1 MDNRLIVGYIRVST
15 TKAEQETSV
24 INQEERLRTQ
34 GIEKL
39 YIDKSSGTNIS
50 NRPNFIAMLSDCGLI
65 VSEKQFQDYVEI
77 DKYKEIKI
85 KKIVCKSISR
95 FGRNVVDTI
104 SIIKLLRK
112 QNIEVYFE
120 MEQLSTFDINCDF
133 QLQLLAVFSEQFS
146 RDTSSRV
153 RSGME
158 ISKSKGKFVS
168 FKTYG
173 YTYNRNTNKVELDEY
188 APMVEIIFNLA
199 LKLGCRKIANY
210 INDKTHYRRKDGSK
224 WTVDS
229 IRAILKNE
237 IYTGYTIRN
246 KYYVNTI
253 EKVVKENDKSEWIY
267 TQNIPAIISKEL
279 FNQVQEIKH
288 DRFTGKISAQSTK
301 RPYSNRK
308 VVCAYCNSAFV
319 YNVSKDYSYL
329 VCGYRKRYGTERCD
343 NRIVRLEE
351 VDNYVDYSYRN
362 YHKESNDNSVIL
374 SLINRTKEL
383 INDIPL
389 NDVRSQ
395 LESLKNKVN
404 NLLDLDITAD
414 MKPVI
419 EAKINAINEEMKML
433 KAKEDEDITKQDLER
448 LEIIKNK
455 VEEITT
461 ISSKEDFLNS
471 ITIII
476 DKETMFYNS
485 LNTELLKEVREIYHK
500 YK

>member
-15 TKAEQETSV
+15 TKAEQETSI

-50 NRPNFIAMLSDCGLI
+50 NRPNFIAMLGDCGLI
-65 VSEKQFQDYVEI
+65 VSEKQFQDCVEI
-77 DKYKEIKI
+77 DKYKEVKI

-95 FGRNVVDTI
+95 FARNVVDTI
-104 SIIKLLRK
+104 NIIKALRK
-112 QNIEVYFE
+112 QNVEVYFE
-120 MEQLSTFDINCDF
+120 MEQLSTFDMNCDF
-133 QLQLLAVFSEQFS
+133 QLQLLAVFSEQYS

-158 ISKSKGKFVS
+158 VSKQKGKFVA

-173 YTYNRNTNKVELDEY
+173 YTYNRNTNEVELDEY
-188 APMVEIIFNLA
+188 APMVELIFNLA

-210 INDKTHYRRKDGSK
+210 LNDKTHYRRKDGSN

-237 IYTGYTIRN
+237 IYIGYTIRN

-253 EKVVKENDKSEWIY
+253 EKIVKQNDKSKWIY
-267 TQNIPAIISKEL
+267 TANIPAIISKDL
-279 FNQVQEIKH
+279 FEQVQKVKH
-288 DRFTGKISAQSTK
+288 DRFTGKIPAQHTK

-308 VVCAYCNSAFV
+308 VICGCCDSAFV

-329 VCGYRKRYGTERCD
+329 VCGYRKRYGVEKCN

-351 VDNYVDYSYRN
+351 VDNFVDKSFKN
-362 YHKESNDNSVIL
+362 YNKKSNDNSIIL
-374 SLINRTKEL
+374 GLINITKEL
-383 INDIPL
+383 IDNMPL
-389 NDVRSQ
+389 NEVKSR

-414 MKPVI
+414 MKPII
-419 EAKINAINEEMKML
+419 EAKINAINEEMKIL
-433 KAKEDEDITKQDLER
+433 KAKEDEDITKKDLER
-448 LEIIKNK
+448 LEAIRDK
-455 VEEITT
+455 VEKITT
-461 ISSKEDFLNS
+461 INSKEDFLNS

-476 DKETMFYNS
+476 DKEIIFYKS
-485 LNTELLKEVREIYHK
+485 LNVELLQEVREIYHK

>member
-15 TKAEQETSV
+15 TKSEQETSI

-39 YIDKSSGTNIS
+39 YIDKSSDTNVI
-50 NRPNFIAMLSDCGLI
+50 NRPNFIAMLGDCGLI
-65 VSEKQFQDYVEI
+65 VSEKQFQSYVEI
-77 DKYKEIKI
+77 DKYKEVKI

-95 FGRNVVDTI
+95 FARNVVDTI
-104 SIIKLLRK
+104 NIIKALRK
-112 QNIEVYFE
+112 QNVEVYFE
-120 MEQLSTFDINCDF
+120 MEQLSTFDMNCDF
-133 QLQLLAVFSEQFS
+133 QLQLLAVFSEQYS

-158 ISKSKGKFVS
+158 VSKQKGKFVA

-173 YTYNRNTNKVELDEY
+173 YTYNRNTNEVELDSY
-188 APMVEIIFNLA
+188 APMIKLIFNLA

-210 INDKTHYRRKDGSK
+210 LNNKTHYRRKDGSN

-253 EKVVKENDKSEWIY
+253 EKIVKQNDKSKWIY
-267 TQNIPAIISKEL
+267 TANIPPIISREL
-279 FNQVQEIKH
+279 FDQVQKVKH
-288 DRFTGKISAQSTK
+288 DRFTGKIPSQPTK

-308 VVCAYCNSAFV
+308 VICAYCNSGFV

-329 VCGYRKRYGTERCD
+329 VCGYRKRYGIEKCN
-343 NRIVRLEE
+343 NRIIRLEDIDNF
-351 VDNYVDYSYRN
+351 VDKSYKNYN
-362 YHKESNDNSVIL
+362 KKSNDNSIIL
-374 SLINRTKEL
+374 SLIDRTKEL
-383 INDIPL
+383 IDNIPL
-389 NDVRSQ
+389 NEVKSR

-414 MKPVI
+414 MKPII
-419 EAKINAINEEMKML
+419 EAKINAINEEMKIL
-433 KAKEDEDITKQDLER
+433 KAKEDKDTTEQDLKR
-448 LEIIKNK
+448 LEAIKDK

-461 ISSKEDFLNS
+461 INSKEDFLNS

-476 DKETMFYNS
+476 DKEIIFYKS
-485 LNTELLKEVREIYHK
+485 LNVELLQEVREIYHK

>member
-24 INQEERLRTQ
+24 INQEEMLRTQ
-34 GIEKL
+34 GIDKL
-39 YIDKSSGTNIS
+39 YVDRSSGTNITK
-50 NRPNFIAMLSDCGLI
+50 RPNFVSMLIDCGLI

-77 DKYKEIKI
+77 DKYKEVKI

-95 FGRNVVDTI
+95 FARNVVDTI
-104 SIIKLLRK
+104 NIIKALRK
-112 QNIEVYFE
+112 QNVEVYFE

-133 QLQLLAVFSEQFS
+133 QLQLLAVFSEQYS

-158 ISKSKGKFVS
+158 VSKQKGKFVS

-173 YTYNRNTNKVELDEY
+173 YTYNRNTNEVELDNY
-188 APMVEIIFNLA
+188 APMVKLIFNLA

-210 INDKTHYRRKDGSK
+210 LNDKTHYRRKDGSN

-229 IRAILKNE
+229 IRAIIKNE

-253 EKVVKENDKSEWIY
+253 EKIVKQNDKSEWIY
-267 TQNIPAIISKEL
+267 TANIPSIISRDL
-279 FNQVQEIKH
+279 FEQVQKIKH
-288 DRFTGKISAQSTK
+288 DRFTGKIPAQHTK

-308 VVCAYCNSAFV
+308 VICGYCNSAFV

-329 VCGYRKRYGTERCD
+329 VCGYRKRYGIEKCN

-351 VDNYVDYSYRN
+351 IDNFVDKSFKNYN
-362 YHKESNDNSVIL
+362 KKSNDNSIIL
-374 SLINRTKEL
+374 GLINITKEL
-383 INDIPL
+383 IDNMPI
-389 NDVRSQ
+389 NEVKSR

-419 EAKINAINEEMKML
+419 EAKINAINEEMKIL
-433 KAKEDEDITKQDLER
+433 KAKEDKDTTEQDLIR
-448 LEIIKNK
+448 LEAIRDK
-455 VEEITT
+455 VEKITT
-461 ISSKEDFLNS
+461 INSKEDFLNS

-476 DKETMFYNS
+476 DKEIIFYKS
-485 LNTELLKEVREIYHK
+485 LNVELLQEVREIYHK